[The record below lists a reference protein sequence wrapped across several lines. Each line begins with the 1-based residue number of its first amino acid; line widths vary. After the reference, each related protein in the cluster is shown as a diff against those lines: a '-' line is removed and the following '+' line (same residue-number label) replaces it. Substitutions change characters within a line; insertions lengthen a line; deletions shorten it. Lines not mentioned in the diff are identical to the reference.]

1 MKLLNWFRRLTRAR
15 QIAVSVGLAHL
26 LLVFALC
33 IHHLATSRFSPK
45 RPIAVRTRIPTAPPQ
60 IQPRPAAPQKTAP
73 AKTVP
78 ARTAPAKSTAKP
90 QAPKTKSPPAKTV
103 KSTQPV
109 KKPENDLLLKEIA
122 ESLDEISSPAPTA
135 PPQSRLSLPS
145 LLAPK
150 TPVVQ
155 QEESGD
161 ETYGEF
167 LIGYL
172 QSALDL
178 PEIGE
183 VRARLEITSD
193 GKLASCE
200 ILSSRSR
207 KNSEFLKNRLPEL
220 AYPCFNDFRLNE
232 PSLQFTITF
241 RNADSA

>member
-1 MKLLNWFRRLTRAR
+1 MKLLNWFFSLTRAR
-15 QIAVSVGLAHL
+15 QIGVSVALAHL
-26 LLVFALC
+26 LLVFTLC
-33 IHHLATSRFSPK
+33 IHHLATSQQLPK
-45 RPIAVRTRIPTAPPQ
+45 RPIAVRTRIPAIQPQ
-60 IQPRPAAPQKTAP
+60 PQPRPAAPQKIAPAATAAAKP
-73 AKTVP
+73 AKT
-78 ARTAPAKSTAKP
+78 TAKP
-90 QAPKTKSPPAKTV
+90 KAQKLQAPPAKTT
-103 KSTQPV
+103 KSIQPA
-109 KKPENDLLLKEIA
+109 KKHNDKQLLDAIA
-122 ESLDEISSPAPTA
+122 ESLDQIAAPAPA
-135 PPQSRLSLPS
+135 PVPQSRLSLPS

-150 TPVVQ
+150 NPVVQ

-161 ETYGEF
+161 ESYGEF

-183 VRARLEITSD
+183 VMARIEITRD

-220 AYPCFNDFRLNE
+220 SYPCFNDFRLDE

-241 RNADSA
+241 RNADAS

>member
-1 MKLLNWFRRLTRAR
+1 MKLLNWYLSLTRAR
-15 QIAVSVGLAHL
+15 QIGVSVGLAHL

-33 IHHLATSRFSPK
+33 IHHLATSRRPPI

-60 IQPRPAAPQKTAP
+60 LQQRSASPQKTAP
-73 AKTVP
+73 SKT
-78 ARTAPAKSTAKP
+78 TSAKP
-90 QAPKTKSPPAKTV
+90 SQTTPKPQTPKAKAPPAKTT
-103 KSTQPV
+103 KSIQPA
-109 KKPENDLLLKEIA
+109 KKPADDRILKEIA
-122 ESLDEISSPAPTA
+122 ESLEQISAPSPAA
-135 PPQSRLSLPS
+135 VPQSRLSLPS

-150 TPVVQ
+150 TPLEQ
-155 QEESGD
+155 QEENGD

-183 VRARLEITSD
+183 VMARIEITRD

-220 AYPCFNDFRLNE
+220 AYPCFNDFRLAE
-232 PSLQFTITF
+232 PSLHFTITF
-241 RNADSA
+241 RNADAS